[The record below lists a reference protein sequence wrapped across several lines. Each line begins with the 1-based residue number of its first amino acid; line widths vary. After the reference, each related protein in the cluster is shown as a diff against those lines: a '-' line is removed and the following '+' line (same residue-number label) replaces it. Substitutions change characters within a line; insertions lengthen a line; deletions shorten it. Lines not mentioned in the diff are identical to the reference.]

1 MGVQYERLVLMI
13 TYFYF
18 LILNIFVQRLGGD
31 AEMPE
36 AGARYLYTV
45 ELHDA
50 GGAASKED
58 LVRSGLRR
66 HQIVDPPLK
75 LLGALRKFEISFCH
89 FIFQLFVTTLFA
101 DVAVLF

>member
-1 MGVQYERLVLMI
+1 MGVQYERVLVLMI

-75 LLGALRKFEISFCH
+75 LLGALRKFEISFH
-89 FIFQLFVTTLFA
+89 FAISFFSYL
-101 DVAVLF
+101 

>member
-1 MGVQYERLVLMI
+1 MGVQYERTR
-13 TYFYF
+13 TYDNLF
-18 LILNIFVQRLGGD
+18 LIFNFFVQRLGGD

-89 FIFQLFVTTLFA
+89 FIFSYL
-101 DVAVLF
+101 

>member
-1 MGVQYERLVLMI
+1 MGVLYERTR
-13 TYFYF
+13 TYDNLFF
-18 LILNIFVQRLGGD
+18 NFNLILNIFVQRLGGD

-75 LLGALRKFEISFCH
+75 LLGALRN
-89 FIFQLFVTTLFA
+89 
-101 DVAVLF
+101 

>member
-1 MGVQYERLVLMI
+1 MGVLYERTR
-13 TYFYF
+13 TYDNLFF
-18 LILNIFVQRLGGD
+18 NFNLNIFVQRLGGD

-75 LLGALRKFEISFCH
+75 LLGALRKLKFHFAISF
-89 FIFQLFVTTLFA
+89 FSYL
-101 DVAVLF
+101 